1 MQYRNLGRAGV
12 KVSPLCLGTMMF
24 GGQTDEAES
33 IRIMHRALDDGINF
47 FDTANVYNAGE
58 SERVV
63 GKAIADRRERVVLA
77 TKARVALGEGPNEQG
92 SSRLHILRECEKS
105 LKRLNTGY
113 LDLYYLHAPDYET
126 PIEESL
132 RALDDL
138 VRQGKVRYIGC
149 SNFRAWR
156 LCEALW
162 VSDRR
167 NLEPLVCLQ
176 PLYNIVNRDAEVEL
190 FPLCRA
196 YGIGVAAYSP
206 LARGV
211 LTGKYKPG
219 AAFPEGSRAAR
230 GDKRI
235 HQVEIRDE
243 SFVVAQR
250 LKEHAEAKDCTLSQF
265 ALAWCLANAIVTTVI
280 IGPRTMDQLEDN
292 LKALNCQVTAEDEQ
306 AVDALVPPGEHTGK
320 GYPDPAYP
328 IIGRAAK

>member
-1 MQYRNLGRAGV
+1 
-12 KVSPLCLGTMMF
+12 
-24 GGQTDEAES
+24 
-33 IRIMHRALDDGINF
+33 
-47 FDTANVYNAGE
+47 
-58 SERVV
+58 
-63 GKAIADRRERVVLA
+63 VVLA
-77 TKARVALGEGPNEQG
+77 TKARVAVGEGPNEQG

-105 LKRLNTGY
+105 LRRLGTDHI
-113 LDLYYLHAPDYET
+113 DLYYLHAPDYET

-156 LCEALW
+156 LCEGLW

-167 NLEPLVCLQ
+167 NLAAFVCLQ
-176 PLYNIVNRDAEVEL
+176 PLYNIANRDAEVEL
-190 FPLCRA
+190 FPLCRE

-219 AAFPEGSRAAR
+219 ESFPEGSRAAR
-230 GDKRI
+230 GDKRM

-250 LKEHAEAKDCTLSQF
+250 LKERADEKGCTLSQF

-280 IGPRTMDQLEDN
+280 IGPRTMEQLEDN
-292 LKALNCQVTAEDEQ
+292 LNALSCEMTPEDEQ

-320 GYPDPAYP
+320 GFPDPAYP
-328 IIGRAAK
+328 IIGRDLR